1 MGYFSAAA
9 DQLMDRELD
18 DDIRE
23 EIKQIILSHP
33 QVLDCMICARA
44 APVCP
49 VLCNAIL
56 NWTGR

>member
-33 QVLDCMICARA
+33 QVLGLHDLRTRRA
-44 APVCP
+44 GLSSFVQCHIE
-49 VLCNAIL
+49 LD
-56 NWTGR
+56 GR